1 MHVNH
6 DDAVI
11 LKMVVF
17 QAIKIFLQYTSKN
30 LKKCLYF
37 KMLLELQFRLIKMS
51 LLDNIKRMILYIFM
65 FVVIW

>member
-37 KMLLELQFRLIKMS
+37 WDAFGIT
-51 LLDNIKRMILYIFM
+51 
-65 FVVIW
+65 V